1 MILCFFGDSLTNGVG
16 DPQALGWAGRLLA
29 AARAAGHDVTG
40 YNLGVRRHSSAAIL
54 ARFEAEAR
62 CRVYEDQPM
71 RLLFSFGVV
80 DALPKA
86 GLPLEETIAN
96 TRQILERSRALGQAL
111 FVGPAPAADRRSS
124 EAIAERGTAIATC
137 CRELG
142 VPYLDI
148 FPELQAS
155 ELYLDELVGGDGI
168 HPGPAGYSHIFRLV
182 NAWDAWRT
190 WLQPPTAK

>member
-16 DPQALGWAGRLLA
+16 DPQALGWVGRLLA
-29 AARAAGHDVTG
+29 ATKAAGHDVTG

-54 ARFEAEAR
+54 ARFEAEAG
-62 CRVYEDQPM
+62 CRGFDNQPL
-71 RLLFSFGVV
+71 RLVFSFGVV

-86 GLPLEETIAN
+86 GLPLAETMAN
-96 TRQILERSRALGQAL
+96 TRRILERSRPLGQAL
-111 FVGPAPAADRRSS
+111 FVGPAPAADQRSN
-124 EAIAERGTAIATC
+124 ETIVQRAQAIAEC

-148 FPELQAS
+148 FPELRAS
-155 ELYLDELVGGDGI
+155 ELYLDELAGGDGI

-182 NAWDAWRT
+182 NAWDAWRA
-190 WLQPPTAK
+190 WLETPSVK